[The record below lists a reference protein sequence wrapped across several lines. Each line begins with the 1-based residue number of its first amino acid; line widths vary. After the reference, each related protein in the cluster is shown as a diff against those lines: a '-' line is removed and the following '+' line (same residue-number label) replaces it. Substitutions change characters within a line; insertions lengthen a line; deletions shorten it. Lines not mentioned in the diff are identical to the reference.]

1 MMENEKRMKE
11 LDDGDLEQVS
21 GDSQTIG
28 ELTDSSL
35 SYFYFTPVLFS
46 KLYSNKRAA
55 SFTWCNRN

>member
-28 ELTDSSL
+28 ELTDSCIL
-35 SYFYFTPVLFS
+35 
-46 KLYSNKRAA
+46 
-55 SFTWCNRN
+55 